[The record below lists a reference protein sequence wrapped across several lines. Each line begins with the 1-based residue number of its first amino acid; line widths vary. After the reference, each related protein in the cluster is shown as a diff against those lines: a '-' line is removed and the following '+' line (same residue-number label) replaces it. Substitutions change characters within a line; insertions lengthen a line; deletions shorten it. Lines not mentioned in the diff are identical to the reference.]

1 MNYYLNLSK
10 PNNQINVPK
19 NIQNEILT
27 LNNIESTLEIKR
39 NEILVILNLTLN
51 ETFESQKNNII
62 NKYINDIISDDSFKT
77 KISWKSTK

>member
-27 LNNIESTLEIKR
+27 LNNIESTIEIKR

-77 KISWKSTK
+77 KICWKSTK